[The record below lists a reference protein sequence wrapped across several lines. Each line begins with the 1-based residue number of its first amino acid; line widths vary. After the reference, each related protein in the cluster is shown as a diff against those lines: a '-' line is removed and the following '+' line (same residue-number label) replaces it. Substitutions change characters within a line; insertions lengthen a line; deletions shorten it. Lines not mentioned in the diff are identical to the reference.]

1 MMKRRMML
9 SVLTAAA
16 MMLSAQLHVFAGSV
30 GDLDSNGAVDAVDA
44 SAMLLRAAEI
54 GTGGTADADETVLMD
69 INGDGA
75 ITAVDASHLLTYAAR
90 FGTGETTQ
98 PFEEYVALRQEEPV
112 LYDSFTEYNFNIF
125 SDMFIEFESSRETG
139 HVITTASE
147 LEAFVERLDRCGLS
161 LGKSYDAEWFETH
174 SLFVMLTYEFSTQ
187 PWYEA
192 TAITKDENNNW
203 TVAITQYD
211 YTFES
216 PMCVDKVTVVET
228 NKAIEF
234 AASVSIDMTYVT
246 LEGWPESE

>member
-16 MMLSAQLHVFAGSV
+16 MMLSAQMYVFAGSV

-54 GTGGTADADETVLMD
+54 GTGGTADADEAALMD

-112 LYDSFTEYNFNIF
+112 LYGTRTKKCSLGSFYLSDEY
-125 SDMFIEFESSRETG
+125 ELSREKG
-139 HVITTASE
+139 IVISTPQEFAIFAEKARVSADMYT
-147 LEAFVERLDRCGLS
+147 
-161 LGKSYDAEWFETH
+161 AEWFETH
-174 SLFVMLTYEFSTQ
+174 SLFVMMTNEMSYE
-187 PWYEA
+187 PYYEA
-192 TAITKDENNNW
+192 TSITADENNAF
-203 TVAITQYD
+203 TVALNYIYFP
-211 YTFES
+211 YES
-216 PMCVDKVTVVET
+216 PACPDVITMVET
-228 NKAIEF
+228 NKAIEL
-234 AASVSIDMTYVT
+234 ASSITIEITGVLSDG
-246 LEGWPESE
+246 L